1 MKYTEGD
8 IRRIKNAAEGRLL
21 DVVQDFHQ
29 LRKSGSDYVGD
40 CPHCHAAKKFTVAP
54 NKDIFKC
61 FSCNEI
67 SGKGAI
73 SYLMTAENMSYLDAM
88 DYLVRKF
95 SVILDAKPEKK
106 PVKLKVPKKKSKDE
120 FLQELEAMGI
130 ASSGDKTT
138 DKLKLETAKTYLEM
152 LQSQS
157 SSSLKDRDSI
167 PFDDVMNT
175 LNLTITGDLDEDYD
189 TTIDKLDYEIAL
201 ASSDEEAE
209 YYEDLIDLVES
220 DYNTAKQNRIS
231 YASSYSQTTMLTQY
245 LAMAGLS

>member
-1 MKYTEGD
+1 MSISAIPSYMMS
-8 IRRIKNAAEGRLL
+8 
-21 DVVQDFHQ
+21 V
-29 LRKSGSDYVGD
+29 YVPSAG
-40 CPHCHAAKKFTVAP
+40 
-54 NKDIFKC
+54 
-61 FSCNEI
+61 
-67 SGKGAI
+67 
-73 SYLMTAENMSYLDAM
+73 TAEKVEQNDLEY
-88 DYLVRKF
+88 
-95 SVILDAKPEKK
+95 
-106 PVKLKVPKKKSKDE
+106 KLI
-120 FLQELEAMGI
+120 LQELEAMGI

-175 LNLTITGDLDEDYD
+175 LNLTITGDLDDDYD

-209 YYEDLIDLVES
+209 YYEALKDLVES